1 MKKPVVF
8 IIHFQ
13 NPVQI
18 VHVYEVLR
26 FGSFF
31 QKFHGRFNLMSIF
44 FTFHRFYE
52 KTYEKT
58 NQFYGLFPN
67 VLSLCARSQNFVIWK
82 FFLKKW
88 LLFQYFNN
96 LWFICSIW
104 SNICD
109 KVYEKTYHFFYIF
122 RNFDSIFTSLKSFII
137 SKSTKRKCRLLEY
150 VNKILVIPGTLK
162 YIFDQNCQKSSKFC
176 NVFFN
181 FVSFLTLSRSL
192 VMTTFLQRKLQLFQ
206 CYNKILNVI
215 KKSLLWGRFSQKSKS
230 FKCWIERI
238 AKYGL
243 RFVKSEKNQICH
255 TQIFQNTAYQS
266 CNFFSGNLLW
276 LRVITAI
283 GKYIYWQNY

>member
-1 MKKPVVF
+1 MKKPAVF

-13 NPVQI
+13 NLVQF
-18 VHVYEVLR
+18 VHISEVLGS
-26 FGSFF
+26 GSFF

-58 NQFYGLFPN
+58 YIFYGLFPN

-96 LWFICSIW
+96 LWFICTIW
-104 SNICD
+104 SNICE
-109 KVYEKTYHFFYIF
+109 KCYEKTYHFFYIF
-122 RNFDSIFTSLKSFII
+122 WNFDSIFTSWQSFII
-137 SKSTKRKCRLLEY
+137 SKSIKRKWRLLEY
-150 VNKILVIPGTLK
+150 VKKILLISATLNNT
-162 YIFDQNCQKSSKFC
+162 FDKNCQKSSKFC

-192 VMTTFLQRKLQLFQ
+192 VMTIFLQRKLQLFQ
-206 CYNKILNVI
+206 CYNKMQNVI
-215 KKSLLWGRFSQKSKS
+215 KKSLLCGRFSQKSES
-230 FKCWIERI
+230 FKRWIKWI

-243 RFVKSEKNQICH
+243 SFVK
-255 TQIFQNTAYQS
+255 Y
-266 CNFFSGNLLW
+266 
-276 LRVITAI
+276 
-283 GKYIYWQNY
+283 